1 LVHGR
6 PIDGAVTLGLM
17 QPGIGN
23 RRAPQTAKEKIRE
36 ILHEVVEELNCRGS
50 AGIFP
55 GPSISQLPN
64 RSL

>member
-1 LVHGR
+1 
-6 PIDGAVTLGLM
+6 M